1 MRLTYLLF
9 VYFSLYFCLFPV
21 IQDFNQLWHMKKM
34 KEDISSITIHWNV
47 QSWKSET
54 SIYHLYLWKKNN
66 FAVECLHDISHPRQ
80 FLIRSL
86 WDGHQV
92 QAKVLDLC
100 GQVRLSIVLVI
111 SDFFGMESTLKSLH
125 DWAVHDKV
133 PGLGG
138 VGGQIESAVHVDV
151 QTPVQVTHLGKGEE
165 SLWKS

>member
-1 MRLTYLLF
+1 MLF
-9 VYFSLYFCLFPV
+9 KILINCDIMKNERRYFICNNSLKYSKLR
-21 IQDFNQLWHMKKM
+21 K
-34 KEDISSITIHWNV
+34 WN
-47 QSWKSET
+47 KF
-54 SIYHLYLWKKNN
+54 YHLYFWKSS

-100 GQVRLSIVLVI
+100 GHIRLSIVLVI

>member
-1 MRLTYLLF
+1 MF
-9 VYFSLYFCLFPV
+9 KAEKVKQVFIIF
-21 IQDFNQLWHMKKM
+21 
-34 KEDISSITIHWNV
+34 ISEKN
-47 QSWKSET
+47 
-54 SIYHLYLWKKNN
+54 NN